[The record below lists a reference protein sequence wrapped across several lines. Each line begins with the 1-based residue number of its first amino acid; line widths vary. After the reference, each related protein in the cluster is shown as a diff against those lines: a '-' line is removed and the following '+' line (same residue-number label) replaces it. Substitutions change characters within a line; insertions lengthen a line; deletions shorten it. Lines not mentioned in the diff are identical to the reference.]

1 MPLVI
6 EHVCVDALMMLIEP
20 IVVRVQDVSV
30 RLKPVPVTTTNVPL
44 TPVYPGKPED
54 GVSVKTR
61 AVSMKVA
68 VALSLL
74 LEPTTRTV

>member
-1 MPLVI
+1 VI

-74 LEPTTRTV
+74 LEPTTRTVYTP